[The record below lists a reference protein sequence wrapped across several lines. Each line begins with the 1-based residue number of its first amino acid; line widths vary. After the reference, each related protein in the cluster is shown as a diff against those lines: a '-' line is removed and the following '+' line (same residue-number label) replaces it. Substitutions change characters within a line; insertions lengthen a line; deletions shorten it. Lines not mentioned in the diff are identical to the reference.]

1 MINMIPWAFHCTSI
15 WRRRSFFSQSFFVL
29 KNIFSIF
36 MSKKK
41 KTKKQIKQKQN
52 PVFSVVTTGIQLDD

>member
-1 MINMIPWAFHCTSI
+1 MINVIPWAFHCTLI
-15 WRRRSFFSQSFFVL
+15 WRRRVFFSQSFFVL

-36 MSKKK
+36 MPKK

-52 PVFSVVTTGIQLDD
+52 PVLSVDTTGIQLDD

>member
-15 WRRRSFFSQSFFVL
+15 WRRRGFFSQSFFVL

-36 MSKKK
+36 MSKKNE
-41 KTKKQIKQKQN
+41 KQIKQKQN
-52 PVFSVVTTGIQLDD
+52 PVLSVDTTGIQLDD